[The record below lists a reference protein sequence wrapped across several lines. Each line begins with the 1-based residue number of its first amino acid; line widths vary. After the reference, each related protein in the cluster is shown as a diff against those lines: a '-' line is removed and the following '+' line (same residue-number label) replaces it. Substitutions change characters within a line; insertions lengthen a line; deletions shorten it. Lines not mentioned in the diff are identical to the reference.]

1 MRVLLAE
8 PRGFCAG
15 VSRAIEA
22 TREALRRFRPPVY
35 LPHHVVHNEI
45 VVRDLE
51 ARGAVAV
58 DGVAAVPDGAV
69 CVFSA
74 HGSPPGDYALAQ
86 QKGLRVIDAACPLV
100 VKVHNEAKR
109 YQREGYQVVLIGHQ
123 GHQEVRGTTG
133 QAPMLLLSEDE
144 EPPALQGPV
153 AVLTQTT
160 LSKQDVAAAVE
171 RIRQRS
177 PGAVVR
183 DDICYAVSNRQD
195 AVVAM
200 VRQGAEVVLILG
212 SLSSSNSVRMK
223 DVAEAHGAR
232 GYLLM
237 TAEELDPALL
247 EGVSCV
253 GVSSGA
259 STPEHLVQ
267 ELLEALRERYDAQ
280 VEPVVVAQ
288 EEHILFT
295 PPRELR

>member
-22 TREALRRFRPPVY
+22 TREALRRFGAPVY

-45 VVRDLE
+45 VVRDLV
-51 ARGAVAV
+51 ARGAVV
-58 DGVAAVPDGAV
+58 VEGVAAVPDGAL

-74 HGSPPGDYALAQ
+74 HGSPPEDYAMAR

-133 QAPMLLLSEDE
+133 QAPMLLLSETE
-144 EPPALQGPV
+144 EPPALKGPV
-153 AVLTQTT
+153 VVLTQTT
-160 LSKQDVAAAVE
+160 LSKADVAAAVE

-183 DDICYAVSNRQD
+183 NDICYAVSNRQD

-212 SLSSSNSVRMK
+212 STSSSNSVRMK
-223 DVAEAHGAR
+223 EVAEAHGAR

-237 TAEELDPALL
+237 TAEELDPAWL
-247 EGVSCV
+247 EGASCV

-267 ELLEALRERYDAQ
+267 GLLEALREGYGAQ
-280 VEPVVVAQ
+280 VEVVAVAQ
-288 EEHILFT
+288 EEHIVFT
-295 PPRELR
+295 APRELR